1 MADLD
6 QTTSDAL
13 TSVEISSLARE
24 MANAYVQM
32 VEWNREEFQ
41 RSVEDADRKARG
53 HDDRYWARRALEQP
67 PDQVS
72 WSALGAL
79 AEHDPDAMQATWE
92 RIKAAARDDLESGH
106 RAAHTVE
113 WTGGPWERA
122 QFLAIRAAFH
132 AEWQPRGG
140 IEAALV
146 DQMAQAHT
154 MYFRW
159 TRELHIQASTESSRE
174 DHKRKQDGYWQ
185 PPRIDT
191 AAALDQSAA
200 MADRFHRLFLRALRA
215 LRDLRRYTPTVVV
228 ANAGQVNLSTGP
240 QMNVAAVGGSERGA
254 GGDEPHDES
263 GQNPTG

>member
-1 MADLD
+1 MAELEP
-6 QTTSDAL
+6 SNPNAL
-13 TSVEISSLARE
+13 SSTEISSLARE
-24 MANAYVQM
+24 MASAYLKL
-32 VEWNREEFQ
+32 VEWNREECQ
-41 RSVEDADRKARG
+41 RSVEEADRLARG

-92 RIKAAARDDLESGH
+92 RIKAAARDELDSGH

-132 AEWQPRGG
+132 AECQPRGG

-154 MYFRW
+154 MYLRW
-159 TRELHIQASTESSRE
+159 THEFHIQASTESSRE
-174 DHKRKQDGYWQ
+174 DHKRKHDGYWQ

-200 MADRFHRLFLRALRA
+200 MTDRFHRLFLRSLRA
-215 LRDLRRYTPTVVV
+215 LRDLRRYTPTVMV
-228 ANAGQVNLSTGP
+228 ANAGQVNVSAGP
-240 QMNVAAVGGSERGA
+240 QVNLGAQQVNVADAASADGAPSPERDGR
-254 GGDEPHDES
+254 
-263 GQNPTG
+263 